1 MKSADLK
8 LTQFYKSA
16 FGPEDSQFEKMITI
30 PTSALGALRKE
41 LLETLGPEQTK
52 GFLLRHG
59 WHCGVSDALKMK
71 KLDWDN
77 QEESLYAGPKMHILH
92 GHLEEVIILQNDFDF
107 EEKTI
112 HMEALWRNSY
122 EAKEHLKLFGKS
134 DHAVCHTLVGYASGY
149 LSTIIGEKVIVIE
162 QGCHA
167 MGDDCCYSVCKTVK
181 KWNGEVDDILK
192 YYEPSS
198 LINELDQTFEKLK
211 VERDNL
217 NKSYQVHTRLMNEV
231 LRENDLSSIANV
243 LYQTTNL
250 PVVIEDMQHTL
261 LAVSGIPLEEAK
273 QRQIQDLKHVTKTE
287 LINYHAG
294 NHLVTPIFLQRKI
307 AGYCSFLY
315 KETLPQEVDWM
326 ILERAALACSTFMLN
341 EHTRFS
347 AEQRMRGSFLE
358 DVLARQICS
367 DEMIRRAHYLGFD
380 LRPPHFM
387 LAIHSDA
394 IQKCLNQDLSVID
407 DVVNSLSIFCKDRQ
421 INALTGQK
429 SGVIIMLLSGNDS
442 AKVGIYKKEVCKKI
456 ADFLLRKYPKHHI
469 KLGVSSTTHLVEEI
483 TQLYEESLASL
494 KVMNRNSNIVHFD
507 SLGIEGVLFQAKNA
521 DTIEKFVYKKLGN
534 LIREDK
540 SKGMELTKTLYHYLN
555 NGCNVHKTA
564 RVMNFSISGL
574 RYRLQRVNEILQS
587 DINRPNVTYQIF
599 LALQSLIALGELDIE
614 VELEA
619 EAEEG

>member
-1 MKSADLK
+1 MKAADLK
-8 LTQFYKSA
+8 LSQFYKTA
-16 FGPEDSQFEKMITI
+16 FGTEDSQFEKMITI
-30 PTSALGALRKE
+30 PTSALGTLRKE
-41 LLETLGPEQTK
+41 LIETLGPEQTK

-77 QEESLYAGPKMHILH
+77 NEEALYAGPKMHILH

-107 EEKTI
+107 DEKTI
-112 HMEALWRNSY
+112 HMEAIWRNSY

-167 MGDDCCYSVCKTVK
+167 MGDECCYSVCKTVK

-198 LINELDQTFEKLK
+198 LINELNQTFEKLK
-211 VERDNL
+211 IERDNL

-231 LRENDLSSIANV
+231 LRENDLSSIAGV
-243 LYQTTNL
+243 LSQTAGL
-250 PVVIEDMQHTL
+250 PVMIEDTQQKI
-261 LAVSGIPLEEAK
+261 LAVSGISEEEAK
-273 QRQIQDLKHVTKTE
+273 QRQIHDLKVVTKTE
-287 LINYHAG
+287 LMKAPAG
-294 NHLVTPIFLQRKI
+294 HNLVTPIFFQRKI

-315 KETLPQEVDWM
+315 NVEQPQEVDSM
-326 ILERAALACSTFMLN
+326 ILERAALACSTYMLN

-358 DVLARQICS
+358 DVLARQICT
-367 DEMIRRAHYLGFD
+367 EELMRRAHYLGFD
-380 LRPPHFM
+380 LKPPHFM
-387 LAIHSDA
+387 VAIHSET
-394 IQKCLNQDLSVID
+394 IKKTLNKDLSVID

-429 SGVIIMLLSGNDS
+429 SGIIIMLLSGGDLS
-442 AKVGIYKKEVCKKI
+442 KISVFKKEVCRKI
-456 ADFLLRKYPKHHI
+456 ADFLSRKYPNDDF
-469 KLGVSSTTHLVEEI
+469 KLGVSSTAQLMEDI
-483 TQLYEESLASL
+483 TQLHEESVASL
-494 KVMNRNSNIVHFD
+494 KIMKRNSNIVHFD

-540 SKGMELTKTLYHYLN
+540 NKDMELTKTLFHYLN

-587 DINRPNVTYQIF
+587 DINRPNVTYQIY
-599 LALQSLIALGELDIE
+599 LALHSLIALGELDIDVE
-614 VELEA
+614 VE
-619 EAEEG
+619 EGSEL